1 MSDVELV
8 GVSQMIVQESIQA
21 MKLTDKATGTVL
33 STAPLSVRTDMAM
46 QAIPAAALLIT
57 DPVRGELAAGDK
69 VLMLRVQN
77 GQQYIILSKIQ

>member
-8 GVSQMIVQESIQA
+8 GVIQMIVQESIQA

-33 STAPLSVRTDMAM
+33 STAPLSVRTDMSM

-57 DPVRGELAAGDK
+57 DPVRGELAAGDR

>member
-8 GVSQMIVQESIQA
+8 GVIQMIVQESIQA

-33 STAPLSVRTDMAM
+33 STAPLSVRTDMSM

-57 DPVRGELAAGDK
+57 DPVRGELVAGDK

>member
-1 MSDVELV
+1 MSELV
-8 GVSQMIVQESIQA
+8 GVIQQIVQETVQA

-33 STAPLSVRTDMAM
+33 SIAPLSVQTDISM
-46 QAIPAAALLIT
+46 QPIPAAALTLT
-57 DPVRGELAAGDK
+57 DTVWGKLAAGDR

>member
-8 GVSQMIVQESIQA
+8 GVIQMIVQESIQA

-33 STAPLSVRTDMAM
+33 STAPLSVRTDMSM

>member
-8 GVSQMIVQESIQA
+8 GVIQRIVQNSIQA

-33 STAPLSVRTDMAM
+33 STAPLSIRTDMSM

-57 DPVRGELAAGDK
+57 DPVRGELAAGDR